1 MESSQKMSRSSKALL
16 IVGFVAI
23 AVSFLA
29 YWKNNNLIITPAA
42 MPALQRLAVST
53 YVVIFASFGAI
64 GLGLYRFYKTKTLS
78 TDDSITTIISNAINN
93 KRSKQILLVSAIGYA
108 IFFGFTSGIILYKP
122 DINAT
127 DFGFPKPPYA
137 EISPCC
143 NVPGYMPMI
152 LIFFTEH
159 TGLQIIPLNLVLLV
173 AVSFL
178 VGLNF
183 ALASA
188 TYSIAR
194 KSSKMGSIG
203 AVTGL
208 FVGCPTC
215 AGTAFMLLFGLGA
228 SASTTATT
236 IFLTT
241 HEVQLQTIFIAVSIP
256 ILLVMPFIMAR
267 NIRSANLKSCT
278 FDSEQ

>member
-1 MESSQKMSRSSKALL
+1 MESSHKLQRSGKALF

-23 AVSFLA
+23 VASFLV
-29 YWKNNNLIITPAA
+29 YWRNNDLIVTPAA
-42 MPALQRLAVST
+42 MPALQRLAVAT
-53 YVVIFASFGAI
+53 YVVLFASFGAI
-64 GLGLYRFYKTKTLS
+64 GLGLYRFYKIKTLS
-78 TDDSITTIISNAINN
+78 TDDSIVTVISNAINN

-159 TGLQIIPLNLVLLV
+159 VGLQIIPLNLVLLI
-173 AVSFL
+173 AISFL

-183 ALASA
+183 ALASK

-194 KSSKMGSIG
+194 KGSKIGSVG

-241 HEVQLQTIFIAVSIP
+241 HEIQLQSIFIAVSIP
-256 ILLVMPFIMAR
+256 ILLLTPLIMAR
-267 NIRSANLKSCT
+267 NIRRTNLGSCT
-278 FDSEQ
+278 FDPKQ

>member
-1 MESSQKMSRSSKALL
+1 MESSHKLQRSGKALF

-23 AVSFLA
+23 VASFLV
-29 YWKNNNLIITPAA
+29 YWRNNDLIVTPAA
-42 MPALQRLAVST
+42 MPALQRLAVAT
-53 YVVIFASFGAI
+53 YVVLFASFGAI
-64 GLGLYRFYKTKTLS
+64 GLGLYRLYKIKTLS
-78 TDDSITTIISNAINN
+78 TDDSIVAVISNAINN

-159 TGLQIIPLNLVLLV
+159 VGLQIIPLNLVLLI
-173 AVSFL
+173 AISFL

-183 ALASA
+183 ALASK

-194 KSSKMGSIG
+194 KGSKIGSVG

-241 HEVQLQTIFIAVSIP
+241 HEIQLQSIFIAVSIP
-256 ILLVMPFIMAR
+256 ILLLTPLIMAR
-267 NIRSANLKSCT
+267 NIRRTNLGSCT
-278 FDSEQ
+278 FDPKQ

>member
-1 MESSQKMSRSSKALL
+1 MESSKKVSRSSKMLL
-16 IVGFVAI
+16 VIGFVAI

-29 YWKNNNLIITPAA
+29 YWKNNHLIVTPAA
-42 MPALQRLAVST
+42 MPALQRLAIST
-53 YVVIFASFGAI
+53 YIVLLASFGAI
-64 GLGLYRFYKTKTLS
+64 GLGLYRCYKSKTLS
-78 TDDSITTIISNAINN
+78 TDDSIVTIISNAITN
-93 KRSKQILLVSAIGYA
+93 KRSKQILLASAMGYA

-127 DFGFPKPPYA
+127 DFGFPTPPYA

-152 LIFFTEH
+152 LVFFTEH
-159 TGLQIIPLNLVLLV
+159 IGLQIIPLNLILLV
-173 AVSFL
+173 TVSFL

-188 TYSIAR
+188 TYSIAK
-194 KSSKMGSIG
+194 KSSKIGSVG

-215 AGTAFMLLFGLGA
+215 AGTAFMLLFGIGA

-241 HEVQLQTIFIAVSIP
+241 HEIQLQTIFIAVSIP
-256 ILLVMPFIMAR
+256 ILLITPLIMAR
-267 NIRSANLKSCT
+267 NIRLANLKSCT
-278 FDSEQ
+278 FDSK

>member
-1 MESSQKMSRSSKALL
+1 LESSQKMSRSSKVLL

-53 YVVIFASFGAI
+53 YIVLFTSFGAI
-64 GLGLYRFYKTKTLS
+64 GLGLYRLYKTKTLAN
-78 TDDSITTIISNAINN
+78 DNSIIGIISNAINN
-93 KRSKQILLVSAIGYA
+93 KRSKQIFLVSVIGYA

-122 DINAT
+122 EINAT

-152 LIFFTEH
+152 LAFFTEH
-159 TGLQIIPLNLVLLV
+159 VGLQVIPLNLILLV
-173 AVSFL
+173 VVSFL

-183 ALASA
+183 ALASK

-194 KSSKMGSIG
+194 KSGRIGSVG

-228 SASTTATT
+228 SAGTTATT

-241 HEVQLQTIFIAVSIP
+241 HEVQLQTMFIAISIP
-256 ILLVMPFIMAR
+256 ILLVTPWIMAR
-267 NIRSANLKSCT
+267 NIRRANIGSCT
-278 FDSEQ
+278 LDL